1 MAQYTVKQGDSW
13 ERIAGKMT
21 GNQRQ
26 FLNLASYNDFVNLQ
40 PGMVIDIPEPEQLP
54 ETPNIYVAPGSEL
67 ALAGYSTSAEIADWY
82 STHATGEKM
91 EQVKAA
97 TGVGAAGTTL
107 GGPGGAGTTL
117 GPAQLMQQ
125 QWAALQAREEKAAT
139 SIAIPP
145 HYPGRGYGAEPARP
159 AQFTQQQW
167 AALQAREAIYPPTP
181 PALRTPQE
189 MPFRESGQ
197 YYQNQPGPFEKIY
210 RGLTPEGEVGPQWG
224 NILRLLLG
232 GQQSYLRGPGWQLT
246 APIFPQPAAGFGT
259 VTGGVP
265 RPAAGGTAAAPTAAR
280 RGTVSGA
287 MGVQQTAEGRQ
298 RMGYSSQEQIN
309 AALQAVLNGTS
320 NPAQDA
326 IVRSLPD
333 VTATTTE
340 PIAVGRGY
348 TTPSGYYVPDLRGYA
363 GSYGVMPSKSWEGW
377 TSGNVA
383 QIAYSNA
390 RDYVQRLSAQ
400 PLQNSGLTL
409 GLYSWRVGW

>member
-67 ALAGYSTSAEIADWY
+67 ALAGYATSGEIADWY
-82 STHATGEKM
+82 STHANWEGM
-91 EQVKAA
+91 EHKKAA
-97 TGVGAAGTTL
+97 TGIEAL
-107 GGPGGAGTTL
+107 RTTL
-117 GPAQLMQQ
+117 GPAQPTPAQLMQQ
-125 QWAALQAREEKAAT
+125 EKAAT

-145 HYPGRGYGAEPARP
+145 HYPGRGYGAEPARPARP

-287 MGVQQTAEGRQ
+287 MGVQQTEEGRQ
-298 RMGYSSQEQIN
+298 RVGYSSQEQIVE
-309 AALQAVLNGTS
+309 ALLAVSMGTS

-333 VTATTTE
+333 VTSPVTA
-340 PIAVGRGY
+340 AGRGY
-348 TTPSGYYVPDLRGYA
+348 TTPSGYYVPYLRGYA

-377 TSGNVA
+377 AQVAYGNV
-383 QIAYSNA
+383 
-390 RDYVQRLSAQ
+390 RDYVQQLSAQ
-400 PLQNSGLTL
+400 PLRDSGLML
-409 GLYSWRVGW
+409 GLWTWRP